1 LQLIGHLQ
9 LAEGDPKT
17 AIQYLS
23 KSLDIMP
30 NVASYADLV
39 QAYEQLEQTAQAH
52 DYAKLGLILA
62 NQELLSKR

>member
-1 LQLIGHLQ
+1 
-9 LAEGDPKT
+9 
-17 AIQYLS
+17 
-23 KSLDIMP
+23 MP

-62 NQELLSKR
+62 NQELLSKRWCPLVSLPAAASSGAP

>member
-1 LQLIGHLQ
+1 
-9 LAEGDPKT
+9 
-17 AIQYLS
+17 
-23 KSLDIMP
+23 MP